1 VRKIIEARQLT
12 KVFSARVRSP
22 AVRALDHV
30 DLIQTEGEFLAI
42 MGPSG
47 CGKTTL
53 LNIIAGFE
61 TADEGACL
69 VDGKPINGIGP
80 DRGVVFQEYALFPW
94 MTVERNVTFAMHV
107 AGKWSNDA
115 PSRIINILERLG
127 VANFRHAFPK
137 DLSGGMRQRVAIARI
152 LAIDSPIMLMDEPFG
167 ALDSLTRSVMQEELM
182 DLWRETRKTI
192 LFVTHDVDEAV
203 YLADR
208 VLVMTPRPGRIVLDV
223 SVDLPRPRDI
233 TDVRFNKYKR
243 DILSVIHPTLV
254 SGQNRN
260 S

>member
-1 VRKIIEARQLT
+1 MRKIIEARQLT

>member
-1 VRKIIEARQLT
+1 VRKVIEARQLT
-12 KVFSARVRSP
+12 KVFSARDRSP

-30 DLIQTEGEFLAI
+30 DLVQTEGEFLAI

-69 VDGKPINGIGP
+69 VDGKPVNGIGP

-167 ALDSLTRSVMQEELM
+167 ALDSLTRSVMQKELM
-182 DLWRETRKTI
+182 DLWRETRKTV
-192 LFVTHDVDEAV
+192 LFVTHDVDEAI

-243 DILSVIHPTLV
+243 DILSVIHPAFV